1 MTDRDR
7 HIYCFRPRSMKKLD
21 ENIKWLLLLLNR
33 AIYMLNY
40 FHFFHHYSC
49 FIKVSFNLYGKSEG
63 EKLWP
68 TSWKYCPR
76 PQAKGS
82 IFKPEVDFFIFFPL
96 RLIGLSLFTPLCLAL
111 DRLTCLLQTI
121 RKNYS
126 QQLITYLIPDIKV
139 CVKEQIRLILT
150 KLTKSECLQR

>member
-1 MTDRDR
+1 MGSPKVKNCDQRLENTAQGRK
-7 HIYCFRPRSMKKLD
+7 PRAAFSSLRL
-21 ENIKWLLLLLNR
+21 ISL
-33 AIYMLNY
+33 
-40 FHFFHHYSC
+40 F
-49 FIKVSFNLYGKSEG
+49 
-63 EKLWP
+63 
-68 TSWKYCPR
+68 
-76 PQAKGS
+76 
-82 IFKPEVDFFIFFPL
+82 FFPL